1 MQSSIRPCADL
12 GVRFYAPWCGHCQNL
27 KPAYEKAAKNL
38 AGLAKVAAINC
49 DDDSNKPFCG
59 QMGVQGFP
67 TLKIVKPGS
76 KPGRPLVEDYQGA
89 RTAKAIVEAVVDK
102 IPNHVQK
109 LQDSGLSA
117 WLAKNNDTAKA
128 ILFTEKGTTSA
139 LLKSVAVDFLGGISI
154 AQVRSKAS
162 ATVEMFGISEFP
174 SLVLLPGGEQEPVLY
189 DGEMKKD
196 AIVAFLSQAVPP
208 NPDPA
213 PKKAK
218 TSTSKKPKP
227 SSSQASAFSKASES
241 HKSAEASNFAGS
253 ATKLTVDDEPTESPD
268 PIVPPAETPMMV
280 SEVAPPIP
288 TLSTPGEV
296 KSTCLA
302 PRSGTCVL
310 ALLPPA
316 TESRD
321 DMSQSISGALVSLA
335 EIADKHAK
343 RQAKIFPFFAVP
355 GDNEVAKTIRGDL
368 GLKSD
373 PELEIIAVN
382 MKRGWWRRYGG
393 ETFDLIGVE
402 GFIDAIKLG
411 EGAKE
416 KLPDSFFG
424 EVAEEMKVGDEPETP
439 AEAPEPAPAESETG
453 ENDSEETDS
462 PVEVQ
467 EPVPAEPE
475 HDEL

>member
-1 MQSSIRPCADL
+1 
-12 GVRFYAPWCGHCQNL
+12 
-27 KPAYEKAAKNL
+27 
-38 AGLAKVAAINC
+38 
-49 DDDSNKPFCG
+49 
-59 QMGVQGFP
+59 MGVKGFP

-76 KPGRPLVEDYQGA
+76 KPGRPIVEDYQGA
-89 RTAKAIVEAVVDK
+89 RTAKAIVDAVVDK

-109 LQDSGLSA
+109 LHDSGLSA

-139 LLKSVAVDFLGGISI
+139 LLKSVAVDFLGGISV
-154 AQVRSKAS
+154 AQARSKES

-196 AIVAFLSQAVPP
+196 AIVTFLSQAVPP

-213 PKKAK
+213 PKKSKA
-218 TSTSKKPKP
+218 SPSKKPKP
-227 SSSQASAFSKASES
+227 SPSQASAFSRASES
-241 HKSAEASNFAGS
+241 QKSAEASDFAGS
-253 ATKLTVDDEPTESPD
+253 TTKLTVDDEPTEMPE
-268 PIVPPAETPMMV
+268 PIVPPAEAPV
-280 SEVAPPIP
+280 KIPDVAPPIP

-310 ALLPPA
+310 ALLPTT

-321 DMSQSISGALVSLA
+321 DISQSISDSLVSLA

-343 RQAKIFPFFAVP
+343 RQAKIFPFYAVP

-368 GLKSD
+368 GLK
-373 PELEIIAVN
+373 PETELEIVVVN
-382 MKRGWWRRYGG
+382 MKRGWWKRYGG
-393 ETFDLIGVE
+393 QTFDLIGIE
-402 GFIDAIKLG
+402 GFVDAIKLG
-411 EGAKE
+411 EGVKE
-416 KLPDSFFG
+416 KLPDTFFG
-424 EVAEEMKVGDEPETP
+424 EASEEAKVSENSEFP
-439 AEAPEPAPAESETG
+439 EAP
-453 ENDSEETDS
+453 
-462 PVEVQ
+462 
-467 EPVPAEPE
+467 EPVPAEPDIDENDSRAADEPLLPE